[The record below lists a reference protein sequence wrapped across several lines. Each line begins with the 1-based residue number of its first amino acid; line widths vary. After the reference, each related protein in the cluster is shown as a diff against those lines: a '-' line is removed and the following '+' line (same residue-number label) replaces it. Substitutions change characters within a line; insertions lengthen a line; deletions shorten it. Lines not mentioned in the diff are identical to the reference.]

1 MNTVGP
7 CQQAS
12 LPQPAVPKGSVLQGL
27 GAAVRKVRSA
37 GPHRGVPLDPLGIGK
52 IGKGV
57 PSYHGV
63 WEKRFGFLWDLR
75 IATYQIALPCHSSG
89 GTICGQASRQPS
101 GVAE

>member
-12 LPQPAVPKGSVLQGL
+12 LPQPAVPQGGVSEGL

-37 GPHRGVPLDPLGIGK
+37 GLHRGVPLDPLGIGK

-57 PSYHGV
+57 PSYQGV
-63 WEKRFGFLWDLR
+63 WKNALDFFG
-75 IATYQIALPCHSSG
+75 T
-89 GTICGQASRQPS
+89 
-101 GVAE
+101 

>member
-12 LPQPAVPKGSVLQGL
+12 LPQGGVSEGL

-57 PSYHGV
+57 PSYQGAYG
-63 WEKRFGFLWDLR
+63 KTALDFFG
-75 IATYQIALPCHSSG
+75 A
-89 GTICGQASRQPS
+89 
-101 GVAE
+101 